1 MDLHSA
7 SEPVASCEGLRFSY
21 GRAEVIRGVDLDV
34 RRGELFALLGT
45 NGAGKTTAM
54 ELLLGHRRPTG
65 GTIRVL
71 GRDPYRDRRSL
82 AADVGVVLQEGGC
95 APELTVAETV
105 RLWLRLHRRRHVV
118 RAAGA
123 LLEEVQLRHRAAV
136 RVRQLSGG
144 ERRRLDLAVALCGEP
159 QLLLLDE
166 PTSGLDPQSRAHT
179 WAVLRER
186 LRRGITILVTTHY
199 LEEAEALA
207 DRVAIM
213 HAGEVAVVGTV
224 AEVRQSGSLADAF
237 HRIAG
242 RAEAPD
248 PPGAVGD
255 PPGAGDPTGEPGRDR
270 GWLR

>member
-1 MDLHSA
+1 MDVDWLPD
-7 SEPVASCEGLRFSY
+7 PVATCRDLRFSY
-21 GRAEVIRGVDLDV
+21 GSAQVVDGVDLDV

-45 NGAGKTTAM
+45 NGAGKTTTM

-65 GTIRVL
+65 GTVRVL
-71 GRDPYRDRRSL
+71 GRDPRRDRRLL
-82 AADVGVVLQEGGC
+82 AADVGVMLQEGGC

-105 RLWLRLHRRRHVV
+105 RLWLRLRRRRLVV
-118 RAAGA
+118 RTADA
-123 LLEEVQLRHRAAV
+123 LLDEVQLHHRAAV

-159 QLLLLDE
+159 QVLLLDE

-186 LRRGITILVTTHY
+186 LRRGVTVVLSTHY

-213 HAGEVAVVGTV
+213 HAGRVAAIGTV
-224 AEVRQSGSLADAF
+224 TEVRESGSLADAF
-237 HRIAG
+237 HRIAERTAAPNPSQLPGVPARTVDPARETG
-242 RAEAPD
+242 RES
-248 PPGAVGD
+248 V
-255 PPGAGDPTGEPGRDR
+255 R
-270 GWLR
+270 